1 MKQKAMSFVLEA
13 KLIREM
19 KALAAF
25 HDRPLVR
32 EVRRAFEEYLERHRV
47 GSHRGAVWSKT
58 DIERAEEEVK
68 EQETT

>member
-1 MKQKAMSFVLEA
+1 MSFVLEA

-19 KALAAF
+19 KALAAY

-32 EVRRAFEEYLERHRV
+32 EVRRAFEEYLERHRP
-47 GSHRGAVWSKT
+47 GSTSHRGAVWSKT
-58 DIERAEEEVK
+58 NIERAEEEVK